1 MEGRT
6 VQISR
11 TGYTGEPIGYELF
24 LKAPKLVWL
33 WNRLVEL
40 GAKARRT
47 GRRDTLR
54 LEAALPLYG
63 HEMGLDPESK
73 AIPGFAVS
81 LAKFAVSFLPE
92 KGDFVGRKALEEQF
106 ATPSAGL

>member
-24 LKAPKLVWL
+24 LSNENVVWL

-40 GAKARRT
+40 GAMPT
-47 GRRDTLR
+47 GLGARDTLR
-54 LEAALPLYG
+54 LEASLPLYG
-63 HEMGLDPESK
+63 HEMGLDPENK
-73 AIPGFAVS
+73 AIPVFAVS
-81 LAKFAVSFLPE
+81 
-92 KGDFVGRKALEEQF
+92 R
-106 ATPSAGL
+106 PSSL